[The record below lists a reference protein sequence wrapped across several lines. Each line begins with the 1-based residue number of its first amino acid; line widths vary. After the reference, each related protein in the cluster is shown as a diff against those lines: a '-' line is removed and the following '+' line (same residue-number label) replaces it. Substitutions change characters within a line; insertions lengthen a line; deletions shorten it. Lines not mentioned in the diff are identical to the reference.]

1 MIDDPRYFVITR
13 TPFVSLS
20 SFLTS
25 ITAAQLIAS
34 AVLGRSCVWRLE
46 LVEAPLQHEGP
57 PPDHPRLTNILI
69 ISILLLLY
77 LGYHTAT
84 VHSYCQPQELNHRAT
99 ITHT

>member
-57 PPDHPRLTNILI
+57 PPDHPRLTNIAHNLHI
-69 ISILLLLY
+69 ITFIPRIPQLLY
-77 LGYHTAT
+77 IVTA
-84 VHSYCQPQELNHRAT
+84 NHRN
-99 ITHT
+99 